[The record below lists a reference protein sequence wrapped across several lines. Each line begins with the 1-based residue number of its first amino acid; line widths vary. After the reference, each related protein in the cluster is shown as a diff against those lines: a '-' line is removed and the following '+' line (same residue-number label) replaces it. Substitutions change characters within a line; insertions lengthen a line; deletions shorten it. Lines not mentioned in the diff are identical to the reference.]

1 MAVITQY
8 VVVRNGEEKMTFTSK
23 AEADAHDK
31 MLDMVDELV
40 PLLESCEALSSEQQ
54 VEDMAFFLARE
65 REQVLIALGAK
76 KPAKKKAPKPV
87 TPAAKPEP
95 AVPAANPK
103 PETTE
108 EAS

>member
-40 PLLESCEALSSEQQ
+40 PLLETCEALTSDTLTSEQQ
-54 VEDMAFFLARE
+54 IEDMAFFLARE

-76 KPAKKKAPKPV
+76 KPAKKKAPKP
-87 TPAAKPEP
+87 A
-95 AVPAANPK
+95 PK
-103 PETTE
+103 TVTE
-108 EAS
+108 EPTPE

>member
-1 MAVITQY
+1 MAVVTQY

-40 PLLESCEALSSEQQ
+40 PLLEKCEALTSEALTSEQQ
-54 VEDMAFFLARE
+54 IEDMAFFLARE

-76 KPAKKKAPKPV
+76 KPAKKKAPKPAPKTV
-87 TPAAKPEP
+87 TEEP
-95 AVPAANPK
+95 ATK
-103 PETTE
+103 
-108 EAS
+108 